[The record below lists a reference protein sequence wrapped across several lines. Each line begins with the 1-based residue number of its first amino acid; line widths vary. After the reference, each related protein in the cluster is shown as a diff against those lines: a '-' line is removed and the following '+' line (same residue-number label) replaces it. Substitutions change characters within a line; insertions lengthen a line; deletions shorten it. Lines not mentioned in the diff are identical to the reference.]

1 MEKKD
6 FLRLSLILNDN
17 QSTTFKNKLKRLITE
32 VLREHYGDG
41 MTIQEIVIE
50 LRDNFALE
58 FSANEILSIIKGDEK
73 TFVIKHKNSDQILNK
88 YDLSILAYTKAC
100 ERSSGVSLNE
110 RKIECFTLA
119 EQKKIETAALNS
131 KKTKMFGIVLCLY
144 TGLRIGELIA
154 LQWKDIDLQ

>member
-58 FSANEILSIIKGDEK
+58 FSANEILSIM
-73 TFVIKHKNSDQILNK
+73 TLKHKSK
-88 YDLSILAYTKAC
+88 
-100 ERSSGVSLNE
+100 SL
-110 RKIECFTLA
+110 RKNNTYWAMTL
-119 EQKKIETAALNS
+119 L
-131 KKTKMFGIVLCLY
+131 
-144 TGLRIGELIA
+144 
-154 LQWKDIDLQ
+154 